1 MATLRLSSFTYEL
14 LASVKSK
21 PLFDIWRHISDF
33 RDSGHKLGWT
43 LETRDCL
50 RGRGHRLALG
60 CLSALIFTLPVS
72 GEIVVFVS
80 EGSVTA
86 ARSDAFGIY
95 LVSCVI

>member
-14 LASVKSK
+14 LAWVKSK

-43 LETRDCL
+43 LETRAQAHTRMFVSSDIYSPCL
-50 RGRGHRLALG
+50 GR
-60 CLSALIFTLPVS
+60 
-72 GEIVVFVS
+72 EIVVFVS
-80 EGSVTA
+80 EGPVTA